1 MAETQV
7 YSIAELSRCKL
18 LHEASV
24 KDRDLRRLVGHVN
37 MYDRLL
43 DVLNEEETRQRE
55 QSPPKS
61 LKAHSGTPFHSPN
74 SMTEGTSKAVEQV
87 IDLVAAA
94 KEVEAFGY
102 TIQSENMPLGS
113 QDGYGSV
120 SVAEVEILDDDDD
133 DD

>member
-43 DVLNEEETRQRE
+43 DALNEEETRQRD

-61 LKAHSGTPFHSPN
+61 IKSDSRPACRSSR
-74 SMTEGTSKAVEQV
+74 SMDKETSKSAEQV
-87 IDLVAAA
+87 VDLVAAE
-94 KEVEAFGY
+94 KELAAFGY
-102 TIQSENMPLGS
+102 TLNHGNVSLESHG
-113 QDGYGSV
+113 GYGTV
-120 SVAEVEILDDDDD
+120 SVEEVEISDDDD
-133 DD
+133 